1 MFLRTLFSGK
11 LHFKDTES
19 SFVWKRLFLPLA
31 IKIGLRGTPLRP
43 FTPFINVLIYPSVHS
58 SANSVEDASYID
70 EDDVIFIME
79 TIFQMGE
86 QIHYIIKYRS
96 SANQLQIK
104 RFFTGKTLLAFVMVT
119 SVLVN

>member
-1 MFLRTLFSGK
+1 MYLSI
-11 LHFKDTES
+11 H
-19 SFVWKRLFLPLA
+19 
-31 IKIGLRGTPLRP
+31 
-43 FTPFINVLIYPSVHS
+43 PSVHS
-58 SANSVEDASYID
+58 SVNSVEDASYID

-104 RFFTGKTLLAFVMVT
+104 RFFTGKTLLVFVMVT